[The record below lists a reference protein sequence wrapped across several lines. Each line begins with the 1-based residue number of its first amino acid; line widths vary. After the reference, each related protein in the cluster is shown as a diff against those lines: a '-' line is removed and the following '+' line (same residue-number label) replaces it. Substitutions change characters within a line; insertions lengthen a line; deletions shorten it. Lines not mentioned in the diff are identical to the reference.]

1 MLIHSED
8 LEKKAIKQNDSS
20 KVIYCCL
27 EIRNALEMID
37 FHLLIAS
44 VPNSKH
50 KTIAE
55 IAKSFHGNDKANSK
69 LKALKEKTQKFYE
82 CVCEV
87 INIPGKFFDYKRS
100 NDLKFELS
108 QYIHTYTRVPSEMK
122 FDSAFIQAAFPI
134 IKKTREFIK
143 ASLIPDGDSFI
154 VQNID
159 YRTLSK
165 EDKELLQ
172 EWREDKITEEILRL
186 RIAKNIEHRKNN
198 S

>member
-69 LKALKEKTQKFYE
+69 LKALKEKTQKFYH
-82 CVCEV
+82 
-87 INIPGKFFDYKRS
+87 GKALHPNEPLRSMASGFDHLVLFAPVYHGRGRWPETTEATNDRDALIGLKRMG
-100 NDLKFELS
+100 LS
-108 QYIHTYTRVPSEMK
+108 R
-122 FDSAFIQAAFPI
+122 
-134 IKKTREFIK
+134 
-143 ASLIPDGDSFI
+143 
-154 VQNID
+154 
-159 YRTLSK
+159 
-165 EDKELLQ
+165 
-172 EWREDKITEEILRL
+172 
-186 RIAKNIEHRKNN
+186 AKG